1 MVESF
6 DNSDRQLL
14 IKFATGRTRLAQ
26 GDKIEISMSGSNDS
40 EFPHGTT
47 CSNAMRFPNYSTYE
61 LMVQRVLTAIR
72 LCGEVDADGGGEYGE
87 EANDDDDVAGEL
99 PVEEQAVNEESD
111 DDTMLKNTN
120 WPRIPDSI
128 EE

>member
-1 MVESF
+1 M
-6 DNSDRQLL
+6 
-14 IKFATGRTRLAQ
+14 T
-26 GDKIEISMSGSNDS
+26 
-40 EFPHGTT
+40 
-47 CSNAMRFPNYSTYE
+47 FPNYSTYN